1 MLGKP
6 LKEFAHVGNSFIR
19 NLVYCFKNKN
29 NQKNSQIRELSI
41 IFAAFFT
48 QAIPGMLQITII
60 DKDLEELI
68 TTGHN
73 SGKYEKL
80 ARDKKFVQRL
90 AAVYSTM
97 ESVETTDGLKQY
109 SFLHYEK
116 LKYMNLSS
124 VRIMNNRV
132 ERLLFTENENKI
144 EITIIE
150 LNETHYGN
158 KK

>member
-1 MLGKP
+1 MLK
-6 LKEFAHVGNSFIR
+6 
-19 NLVYCFKNKN
+19 
-29 NQKNSQIRELSI
+29 
-41 IFAAFFT
+41 
-48 QAIPGMLQITII
+48 ITII
-60 DKDLEELI
+60 DEDLEELI
-68 TTGHN
+68 TTGKN

-90 AAVYSTM
+90 AVVYSTM
-97 ESVETTDGLKQY
+97 ASMENTDGLKQY

-116 LKYMNLSS
+116 LKHVNQSS

-132 ERLLFTENENKI
+132 ERLLFTENKNGI

>member
-1 MLGKP
+1 MLK
-6 LKEFAHVGNSFIR
+6 
-19 NLVYCFKNKN
+19 
-29 NQKNSQIRELSI
+29 
-41 IFAAFFT
+41 
-48 QAIPGMLQITII
+48 ITFS
-60 DKDLEELI
+60 DEDLEELI
-68 TTGHN
+68 TTGKN

-90 AAVYSTM
+90 AIVYSTM
-97 ESVETTDGLKQY
+97 ASVENTEGLKQY

-116 LKYMNLSS
+116 LKHVNQSS

-132 ERLLFTENENKI
+132 ERLLFIENENGI

-150 LNETHYGN
+150 LNNTHYGN

>member
-1 MLGKP
+1 
-6 LKEFAHVGNSFIR
+6 
-19 NLVYCFKNKN
+19 
-29 NQKNSQIRELSI
+29 
-41 IFAAFFT
+41 
-48 QAIPGMLQITII
+48 MLQITII

-68 TTGHN
+68 TTGRN

-80 ARDKKFVQRL
+80 TRDKKFIQRL

-116 LKYMNLSS
+116 LKHVNLSS

-132 ERLLFTENENKI
+132 ERLLFIENENKI

>member
-1 MLGKP
+1 MLK
-6 LKEFAHVGNSFIR
+6 
-19 NLVYCFKNKN
+19 
-29 NQKNSQIRELSI
+29 
-41 IFAAFFT
+41 
-48 QAIPGMLQITII
+48 ITFS
-60 DKDLEELI
+60 DDDLEELI
-68 TTGHN
+68 TTGKN

-90 AAVYSTM
+90 AIVYSTM
-97 ESVETTDGLKQY
+97 ASVENTDGLKQY

-116 LKYMNLSS
+116 LKHVNQSS

-132 ERLLFTENENKI
+132 ERLLFIENENGI

-150 LNETHYGN
+150 LNNTHYGN

>member
-1 MLGKP
+1 MGILYYLCSVLIEPHGCMLK
-6 LKEFAHVGNSFIR
+6 
-19 NLVYCFKNKN
+19 
-29 NQKNSQIRELSI
+29 
-41 IFAAFFT
+41 
-48 QAIPGMLQITII
+48 ITIL
-60 DKDLEELI
+60 DEDLEELI
-68 TTGHN
+68 TTGKN

-90 AAVYSTM
+90 AVVYSTM
-97 ESVETTDGLKQY
+97 ASVENTDGLKQY
-109 SFLHYEK
+109 SYLHYEK
-116 LKYMNLSS
+116 LKHMNQSS

-132 ERLLFTENENKI
+132 ERLLFTENENGI

>member
-1 MLGKP
+1 MGILYYLCSVLLEPHGYMLK
-6 LKEFAHVGNSFIR
+6 
-19 NLVYCFKNKN
+19 
-29 NQKNSQIRELSI
+29 
-41 IFAAFFT
+41 
-48 QAIPGMLQITII
+48 ITII
-60 DKDLEELI
+60 DEDLEELI
-68 TTGHN
+68 TTGKN

-80 ARDKKFVQRL
+80 SRDKKFVQRL
-90 AAVYSTM
+90 AVVYSTM
-97 ESVETTDGLKQY
+97 ASVENTDGLKQY

-116 LKYMNLSS
+116 LKHVNQSS

-132 ERLLFTENENKI
+132 ERLLFTENENGI

>member
-1 MLGKP
+1 M
-6 LKEFAHVGNSFIR
+6 I
-19 NLVYCFKNKN
+19 
-29 NQKNSQIRELSI
+29 
-41 IFAAFFT
+41 
-48 QAIPGMLQITII
+48 QITIA
-60 DKDLEELI
+60 DEDLLELI
-68 TTGHN
+68 TTGKN

-90 AAVYSTM
+90 ANVYSTIA
-97 ESVETTDGLKQY
+97 SVEKTDDLKQY

-116 LKYMNLSS
+116 LKYINQSS

-132 ERLLFTENENKI
+132 ERLLFIENENGI

-150 LNETHYGN
+150 INETHYGN